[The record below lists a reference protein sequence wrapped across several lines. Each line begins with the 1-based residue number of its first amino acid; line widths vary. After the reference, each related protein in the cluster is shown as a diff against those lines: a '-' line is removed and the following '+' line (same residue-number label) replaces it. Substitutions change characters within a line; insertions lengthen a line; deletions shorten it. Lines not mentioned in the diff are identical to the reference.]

1 MGTVSHQ
8 HTRIVVPMLY
18 LLSKISEYLFGFV
31 LLLFIIFIIKNKRV
45 PFWLYLT
52 TFSLFL
58 FNYSTPT
65 LEIQEYV
72 QIEDYSQKVTSLEKL
87 LENDKYLEGLYYE
100 NRILEFNDGSIEII
114 SNPLV
119 GYHLKRVL
127 YYNVYF

>member
-1 MGTVSHQ
+1 
-8 HTRIVVPMLY
+8 MLY

-31 LLLFIIFIIKNKRV
+31 SLLFIIFIIKNKRV
-45 PFWLYLT
+45 PFWLCLT

-127 YYNVYF
+127 YYNVYFWS